1 MILIQKENEGKTVK
15 DIKSYEFYGD
25 NPEIFHSLVGF
36 EIADILFTH
45 TKLHFQIRK
54 HQTSQTTT

>member
-45 TKLHFQIRK
+45 TKEEN
-54 HQTSQTTT
+54 